1 MLRVTSHKC
10 QCHRG
15 TVINFGVP
23 GKMSS
28 RCLFGLSFPTP
39 LPTPA
44 PCMSWSRRSRV
55 ASSPSSILLR
65 PSTPRCC
72 CHGLLFSGGKEC
84 LIIFIEGQRLPELT
98 EIFFSDQSH
107 FLSLPTTTTSM
118 RCLFSVCCWCMMG
131 EVLTQHWGAVT
142 LHCQRGW
149 LAYHSLHLEEIHHHS
164 RQGFPSLGPFSA
176 FFYMAFNHWKPL
188 CPF

>member
-1 MLRVTSHKC
+1 MLCVTSHKC

-39 LPTPA
+39 FAHP
-44 PCMSWSRRSRV
+44 RSSHV
-55 ASSPSSILLR
+55 LELWVESGMP
-65 PSTPRCC
+65 PSTP
-72 CHGLLFSGGKEC
+72 HPNAVTAFFGGGEEC
-84 LIIFIEGQRLPELT
+84 LIITKGQRLPELT

-107 FLSLPTTTTSM
+107 FLSLPSATISM
-118 RCLFSVCCWCMMG
+118 RCLFSVCWWCMMG

-149 LAYHSLHLEEIHHHS
+149 LAYHSLHWEEIHHHS
-164 RQGFPSLGPFSA
+164 RQGFPSLGPI
-176 FFYMAFNHWKPL
+176 PCL
-188 CPF
+188 LLLGI